1 MMTKLINSCLLS
13 LFFVL
18 FISTLQ
24 AQNSPFTGTI
34 VYDITTDASASQMNR
49 NMMPTYM
56 IYRFSTDKESMT
68 MNFAMTQQRTIFDA
82 STQIAKVLLDF
93 GGKKVAIRQT
103 AAEIQA
109 LRNKQGQ
116 TVSVKEMKE
125 TKTIAGYLCKKV
137 ILTKKMMDGKEVP
150 STVYYT
156 DALDI
161 SKFKSF
167 NSFPEIK
174 GVPLEFSMK
183 NGDKEFKVIARTII
197 KETIPPAEFSV
208 SPDYKETSAGELS
221 KIFGGKGIR

>member
-1 MMTKLINSCLLS
+1 
-13 LFFVL
+13 
-18 FISTLQ
+18 
-24 AQNSPFTGTI
+24 
-34 VYDITTDASASQMNR
+34 
-49 NMMPTYM
+49 
-56 IYRFSTDKESMT
+56 
-68 MNFAMTQQRTIFDA
+68 
-82 STQIAKVLLDF
+82 
-93 GGKKVAIRQT
+93 
-103 AAEIQA
+103 
-109 LRNKQGQ
+109 
-116 TVSVKEMKE
+116 
-125 TKTIAGYLCKKV
+125 
-137 ILTKKMMDGKEVP
+137 MMDGKEVP